1 MSKVTLFFYRLAYC
15 LYKLHLPVIP
25 QLINIVFVRILFGC
39 QIGLGAK
46 IGKNVNLGYGG
57 LGCVIHSRAILGD
70 NVRVGTNVTI
80 GGTSQKVDVPIIG
93 DNCILSTGCKV
104 IGPIH
109 IQNNCVIGANA
120 VVISD
125 IPSNSLCVG
134 MPAKIIKSNISPL
147 DY

>member
-1 MSKVTLFFYRLAYC
+1 VSKIVLYFYRLAFY
-15 LYKLHLPVIP
+15 LYSLGIPIIP
-25 QLINIVFVRILFGC
+25 QIINSIFVRLLFSC

-46 IGKNVNLGYGG
+46 IGKGVDLGYGG

-80 GGTSQKVDVPIIG
+80 GGTSKKTGVPVIG
-93 DNCILSTGCKV
+93 DNCILSSGCKV
-104 IGPIH
+104 IGPVI
-109 IQNNCVIGANA
+109 IEKNCVIGANA

-125 IPSNSLCVG
+125 VPPNSLCVG
-134 MPAKIIKSNISPL
+134 IPAKIIKNNISPL